1 MLRRLPRKTN
11 VEQKHRLIDFYNFM
25 TITNYNSKE
34 VGLTSLVPEAFKLA
48 DRIARIGVE
57 REAKLGSKV
66 SCTKGC
72 AACCS
77 WLVRVSIPE
86 ALYLYERILEC
97 EKHRRDKILGQ
108 FHKAREILKDN
119 GLAEKI
125 NRDLIRKPG
134 DVFYDHRLHLLSRR
148 YLALRIACPFL
159 EEKTCSIYSCRPITC
174 RQYYVTS
181 PAIQCINPFEENVR
195 RVSLAFNVA
204 DLLDRVVADLLNQ
217 PMRMIALPLAVNW
230 AGAHK
235 HLAKLQWP
243 QRKLFAGFLKR

>member
-25 TITNYNSKE
+25 TITNYNYNE
-34 VGLTSLVPEAFKLA
+34 VGPTALVPEAFKLA
-48 DRIARIGVE
+48 DRIARNGVE

-66 SCTKGC
+66 SCAKGC

-108 FHKAREILKDN
+108 FFKAREILKEN

-125 NRDLIRKPG
+125 NRDLIREPG
-134 DVFYDHRLHLLSRR
+134 DVFYDHRLHLLSRCYR
-148 YLALRIACPFL
+148 SLRLTCLFL
-159 EEKTCSIYSCRPITC
+159 EEKTCSIYSWRPITC

-181 PAIQCINPFEENVR
+181 PASHCMDPFKKNVR

-204 DLLDRVVADLLNQ
+204 DLVDRMAADLLNQ

-230 AGAHK
+230 AAAHK
-235 HLAKLQWP
+235 HLAKLRWP
-243 QRKLFAGFLKR
+243 RRQLFAGILER

>member
-1 MLRRLPRKTN
+1 
-11 VEQKHRLIDFYNFM
+11 LIDFYIFM
-25 TITNYNSKE
+25 AIFNYNDNQ
-34 VGLTSLVPEAFKLA
+34 VGLTALVPEAFKLA
-48 DRIARIGVE
+48 DRIVRNGVD

-108 FHKAREILKDN
+108 FFKASEILKEN

-125 NRDLIRKPG
+125 NRDLIREPG
-134 DVFYDHRLHLLSRR
+134 DVFYDHRLYLLSRR
-148 YLALRIACPFL
+148 YLALQITCPFL
-159 EEKTCSIYSCRPITC
+159 EEKTCSIYSWRPITC

-181 PAIQCINPFEENVR
+181 PATQCINPFGKNVR
-195 RVSLAFNVA
+195 RVSLEFNVA
-204 DLLDRVVADLLNQ
+204 DMLAGRVADLLNQ
-217 PMRMIALPLAVNW
+217 PMRMIALPLAVDW
-230 AGAHK
+230 AVAHK
-235 HLAKLQWP
+235 HLVKLRWP
-243 QRKLFAGFLKR
+243 RRQLFAGFVKR

>member
-11 VEQKHRLIDFYNFM
+11 VEHKHRLIDFYNFM
-25 TITNYNSKE
+25 TITKYNSKE
-34 VGLTSLVPEAFKLA
+34 VGLTSLVPEAFKLS
-48 DRIARIGVE
+48 DRIARNGVE

-66 SCTKGC
+66 SCAKGC

-97 EKHRRDKILGQ
+97 ETQRRDQILGR
-108 FHKAREILKDN
+108 FHKAREILKEN

-134 DVFYDHRLHLLSRR
+134 DVFYDHGLHLLSRR
-148 YLALRIACPFL
+148 YLALRITCPFL
-159 EEKTCSIYSCRPITC
+159 EEKTCLIYSWRPIIC

-181 PAIQCINPFEENVR
+181 PASQCTDPFKKNVR
-195 RVSLAFNVA
+195 RVSLDFNVA
-204 DLLDRVVADLLNQ
+204 DMLAGVAADLLYQ

-230 AGAHK
+230 AAAHK

-243 QRKLFAGFLKR
+243 QRQLFAGFLKR